1 MIQILKDW
9 ATPENVKL
17 TGWIFGMGFD
27 DSILE
32 DQRFPTKDDLDK
44 VSTEIPVMV
53 IHISGHFEEDSKG
66 TLEVGKLAD
75 MVILNANPLQ
85 VELNDIKD
93 ITVLTTIKSGEV
105 VYEKN

>member
-1 MIQILKDW
+1 
-9 ATPENVKL
+9 
-17 TGWIFGMGFD
+17 MGFD

-44 VSTEIPVMV
+44 VSTKIPVMV

>member
-1 MIQILKDW
+1 
-9 ATPENVKL
+9 
-17 TGWIFGMGFD
+17 MGFD

-53 IHISGHFEEDSKG
+53 LHISGHFEEDLKG
-66 TLEVGKLAD
+66 TSEVGKLAD
-75 MVILNANPLQ
+75 MVILDANPLQ